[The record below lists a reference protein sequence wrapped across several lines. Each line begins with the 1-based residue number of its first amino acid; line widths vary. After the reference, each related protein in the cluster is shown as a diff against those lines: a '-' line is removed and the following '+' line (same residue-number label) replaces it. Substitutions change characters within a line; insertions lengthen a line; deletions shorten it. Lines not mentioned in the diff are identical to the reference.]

1 MPGTIVLDE
10 AKGHKKVMKS
20 PILASGTDSQT
31 ATAAPATQEG
41 EASKHR
47 RIASLDL
54 LKLLAVFAVIFI
66 HLPAS
71 DLPRQVCNQLA
82 RFAVPCFFIVSGYLF
97 ASSSATGR
105 SAIENRI
112 KRIMVPFLAWALFYA
127 IVPPYITFGRSAALQ
142 TLGGHF
148 HQILADP
155 IRFLL
160 TGNAYHLWFL
170 SSLVQG
176 ICLLWLFRSYA
187 NVKIGL
193 AFGALLLGVALVA
206 DPYGALLLHHAW
218 RLQAG
223 PFLSTFFIMLG
234 AHFAESKVT
243 GKPAAA
249 GLLIGGGLLLHWM
262 EVLFLQRYG
271 GTPFYQQKLVFGTVL
286 YAVGIFLL
294 FLSHPAWGRGS
305 ALAKCGTVSL
315 GIYAIHP
322 YVMECL
328 HRLVSFV
335 PIIANGAV
343 AVPAIFI
350 LSLAIAL
357 LFARVPGIRRLVA

>member
-10 AKGHKKVMKS
+10 AKGHKKVM
-20 PILASGTDSQT
+20 
-31 ATAAPATQEG
+31 
-41 EASKHR
+41 
-47 RIASLDL
+47 
-54 LKLLAVFAVIFI
+54 
-66 HLPAS
+66 
-71 DLPRQVCNQLA
+71 
-82 RFAVPCFFIVSGYLF
+82 
-97 ASSSATGR
+97 
-105 SAIENRI
+105 
-112 KRIMVPFLAWALFYA
+112 
-127 IVPPYITFGRSAALQ
+127 
-142 TLGGHF
+142 
-148 HQILADP
+148 
-155 IRFLL
+155 
-160 TGNAYHLWFL
+160 
-170 SSLVQG
+170 
-176 ICLLWLFRSYA
+176 
-187 NVKIGL
+187 
-193 AFGALLLGVALVA
+193 
-206 DPYGALLLHHAW
+206 
-218 RLQAG
+218 
-223 PFLSTFFIMLG
+223 LG
-234 AHFAESKVT
+234 AHFAENKVT

-294 FLSHPAWGRGS
+294 FLSHPAWGRGN

-328 HRLVSFV
+328 HRLISFV